1 MLINIYVYTY
11 ILCVVCM
18 YVYVYIYIHTLHTFI
33 YITYI
38 YIYIYIYTHTHII
51 FIIFCVF
58 SGCKCLLQKKKVYCG
73 GIPLETSAMGVNK
86 SSLGIFL
93 IFNISST
100 Y

>member
-1 MLINIYVYTY
+1 MCGVYVCICIYIYTY
-11 ILCVVCM
+11 IT
-18 YVYVYIYIHTLHTFI
+18 YIYIH
-33 YITYI
+33 YIHL

-73 GIPLETSAMGVNK
+73 GIPLETSVMGVNK

>member
-1 MLINIYVYTY
+1 MCGVYVCICIYIYTY
-11 ILCVVCM
+11 IT
-18 YVYVYIYIHTLHTFI
+18 YIYIH
-33 YITYI
+33 YIH

>member
-1 MLINIYVYTY
+1 M
-11 ILCVVCM
+11 CG
-18 YVYVYIYIHTLHTFI
+18 VYVCICIYIYIHYIHLYTLHTLH
-33 YITYI
+33 
-38 YIYIYIYTHTHII
+38 IYIYIYTHTHII

>member
-1 MLINIYVYTY
+1 MYTHIYYVW
-11 ILCVVCM
+11 CVCM
-18 YVYVYIYIHTLHTFI
+18 YMYIYIYIHYIHLYTLHTF
-33 YITYI
+33 I

-51 FIIFCVF
+51 FIFFCVF

-86 SSLGIFL
+86 SSLGTFL